1 MENEWLEF
9 EKLTAKVYSIIN
21 ENGNGI
27 VKHNDSIKGINS
39 NRNRQIDVSI
49 RYLLPGSHSI
59 LIIIS
64 CKNYKKKPNIR
75 LIDEFVGLLQDIK
88 ANKGILICKSGFG
101 DSILEYAKNR
111 SIDLCTLEDLNNKN
125 VLDDIRIPISY
136 YNFDYNFTF
145 GYSIEK
151 NSISDKLPT
160 IDFKAKFFTFDKKYF
175 FSLAEYIFEFWKIKK
190 LDLKTEAFKDTEIIP
205 NIFLKDGDK
214 YYSFWDF
221 QIIYEKLLK
230 IKYLLFEPIEYYKI
244 KHFTQNNES
253 VVFGFNN
260 DLFDFNNDIWQTE
273 KPIDFENEL
282 FYGNFFF
289 LTTNEELTMEILN
302 QYENN

>member
-21 ENGNGI
+21 KNENGI
-27 VKHNDSIKGINS
+27 VKHNDSIIGVNS

-64 CKNYKKKPNIR
+64 CKNYKKKPNIK
-75 LIDEFVGLLQDIK
+75 LIDEFVGLLQDVR
-88 ANKGILICKSGFG
+88 ANKGVLICKSGFG
-101 DSILEYAKNR
+101 NSILHYAKNK
-111 SIDLCTLEDLNNKN
+111 SIDLCTLENLNDKN
-125 VLDDIRIPISY
+125 ILDDIRIPISF

-151 NSISDKLPT
+151 KNISAKFPSIYFNT
-160 IDFKAKFFTFDKKYF
+160 KFFTFDKKYF
-175 FSLAEYIFEFWKIKK
+175 FSLAEYILEFWKIKE
-190 LDLKTEAFKDTEIIP
+190 LDLKKETFKGTEIIP
-205 NIFLKDGDK
+205 SIYFKDGDK
-214 YYSFWDF
+214 YYTFRDF
-221 QIIYEKLLK
+221 QINYEKLLE

-253 VVFGFNN
+253 FVIGFNN
-260 DLFDFNNDIWQTE
+260 NLFDF
-273 KPIDFENEL
+273 KKVV
-282 FYGNFFF
+282 Y
-289 LTTNEELTMEILN
+289 
-302 QYENN
+302 